1 MLTTTPFI
9 FQDVVEGLEAPE
21 GAINTDTP
29 PDWKN
34 EFVDNH
40 NIALLG
46 VWLCHHVRICQ
57 FLRTR
62 RLLHIC
68 QHVRACQTLRICQP
82 PLTNQ
87 ISTTFRNSLG
97 ILTRLDKMLGSSNQT
112 KNHAT
117 LTEHVLPRHTISSP

>member
-9 FQDVVEGLEAPE
+9 FQDAVEGPEAAE
-21 GAINTDTP
+21 DAINTDMP
-29 PDWKN
+29 PAWKN
-34 EFVDNH
+34 EFVDNP
-40 NIALLG
+40 NIALLE

-87 ISTTFRNSLG
+87 PSTTFRNSLQ
-97 ILTRLDKMLGSSNQT
+97 ILTRLDKMLNSSNQT

-117 LTEHVLPRHTISSP
+117 LTKHVLPRHTIISP